1 MKKIFAIV
9 FAAMLAVSVS
19 AEAAPKKK
27 AELKEVT
34 FVVEIDCENCVK
46 KVVENV
52 SFEKGVKDLKVTL
65 ENRTVYLKYD
75 AVKTSEET
83 LKKAIEKL
91 GYAVS
96 GVVEPGHEHNHDHNH
111 DHHGHDHHGHS
122 H

>member
-1 MKKIFAIV
+1 MKRIITLAI
-9 FAAMLAVSVS
+9 LALLTLSIS

-27 AELKEVT
+27 ADLKEVT
-34 FVVEIDCENCVK
+34 FSVEIDCANCVK

-65 ENRTVYLKYD
+65 ENKTVYLKYD
-75 AVKTSEET
+75 AAKTSEET
-83 LKKAIEKL
+83 LKNAIEKL

-96 GVVEPGHEHNHDHNH
+96 GVVKPGHEHTHDHS
-111 DHHGHDHHGHS
+111 GHDHHGHS